1 MKKDAGVFCG
11 GVGGGAGE
19 KRRAIVGEGGGE
31 DGERRGGELEGG
43 GVEGGGAF
51 PPGIF
56 SGKGKF
62 GGKREKKNVKLLLL
76 LIVMVEY

>member
-1 MKKDAGVFCG
+1 MQGYFAGGGGLGRRGGQLWEKGGWGKKGRG
-11 GVGGGAGE
+11 IGRRRGRGGGA
-19 KRRAIVGEGGGE
+19 V
-31 DGERRGGELEGG
+31 
-43 GVEGGGAF
+43 

-76 LIVMVEY
+76 LIVLVEY